1 VISSIPEIE
10 HPLGADITYNWSL
23 MRLFISGSPVLRSH
37 LKEVLVPAF
46 MAALSAIRIVLR
58 ICDGI
63 FWIFVNR
70 QFVKLAVGG
79 VTWEV
84 VAQVER

>member
-1 VISSIPEIE
+1 M
-10 HPLGADITYNWSL
+10 

-37 LKEVLVPAF
+37 LKEVLLPEF